1 MDFSPTLDLIK
12 TYIINFVYLL
22 LRAAIYAIA
31 CFLSLIL
38 IDKLA
43 KINLMKEVTENKN
56 IGAAIVVAALLL
68 GLAHI
73 IGQM

>member
-1 MDFSPTLDLIK
+1 MVVSVRLSVVAL
-12 TYIINFVYLL
+12 NFM
-22 LRAAIYAIA
+22 
-31 CFLSLIL
+31 SLIL

-68 GLAHI
+68 GLAQI